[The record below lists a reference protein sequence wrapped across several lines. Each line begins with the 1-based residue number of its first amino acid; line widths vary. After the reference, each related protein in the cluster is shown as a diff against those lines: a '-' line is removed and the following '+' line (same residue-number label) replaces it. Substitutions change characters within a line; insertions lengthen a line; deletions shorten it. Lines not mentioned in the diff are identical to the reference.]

1 MSLAGIRTDC
11 STNTVPVGAQRSR
24 RRPNCVVVN
33 YKLERERE
41 VPLIAPSGVLS
52 KQVQTG
58 RFLAATT
65 ADRLFYTHCEA
76 LSDAVDYF
84 GCGTS
89 SAIVTKRDSVLLL
102 QSVAAAA
109 AAPLDENNSTN
120 SRHHEQSER
129 VGA

>member
-11 STNTVPVGAQRSR
+11 SANTVPVGAQRSR

-33 YKLERERE
+33 YKLERERGAANCTKWGA
-41 VPLIAPSGVLS
+41 VKTSANGQVSRRDYSGPAVL
-52 KQVQTG
+52 
-58 RFLAATT
+58 
-65 ADRLFYTHCEA
+65 YHCKA

-89 SAIVTKRDSVLLL
+89 SAIVTERDSVLLL

-109 AAPLDENNSTN
+109 ALDENNSTN
-120 SRHHEQSER
+120 TRHQEQSER
-129 VGA
+129 VVA